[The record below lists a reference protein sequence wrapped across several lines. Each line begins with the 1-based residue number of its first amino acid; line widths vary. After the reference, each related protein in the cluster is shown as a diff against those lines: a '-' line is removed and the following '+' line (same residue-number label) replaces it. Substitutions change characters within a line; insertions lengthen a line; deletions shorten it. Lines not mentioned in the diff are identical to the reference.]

1 MQHYAAHISAGEGKG
16 MDKQKAAMYREGLQL
31 AIQKLTAGTATPP
44 PDALMPAAGAVQQRS
59 MGTGKR
65 PSVAQAE
72 MMGDALQMAAPSQN
86 QVVNEI
92 AAPGKPPT
100 AG

>member
-1 MQHYAAHISAGEGKG
+1 MQHYASHIAAGEGKG

-44 PDALMPAAGAVQQRS
+44 PDNLMPAGAVQQRS
-59 MGTGKR
+59 MGTGRR
-65 PSVAQAE
+65 PSVAQAN
-72 MMGDALQMAAPSQN
+72 MMGDALQTVAPSQG
-86 QVVNEI
+86 QTINEV
-92 AAPGKPPT
+92 AAPAKPPT